1 MKLATPTIGIAALL
15 ASALLVGSAPAG
27 LSAAA
32 VSTCTPPAAPPD
44 PALPAL
50 PAPRPTVVSY
60 PVPSSTAVSRNAVT
74 LLGTVDTGGVAG
86 QVAFELG
93 DATAGLRC
101 TAVQQ
106 LTAVT
111 GPQPVIAKLRSE
123 KPGTT
128 VHFRLVVT
136 TAAGQVVGADQV
148 FTTVANTTRLAPG
161 TTMLGIRVGYLT
173 PAQARAR
180 VLTRFARPLV
190 FTWHGKRWKATPKQ
204 LGATADVDGALDRA
218 LAGVGGG
225 LTVPV
230 TITVDPAKVESYV
243 DYLDSLYAR
252 SARVGSVTRVGRKA
266 KLVEP
271 LTARAVQKQRMETI
285 ITRTLKSATR
295 PPIEL
300 LLTETKPGGP
310 GQLFIVVRLEQQS
323 LTLYKDGA
331 VVLSTPVT
339 TGRPALPTPVGSY
352 DIAWRASPYT
362 FISPWPEGDQ
372 YYYPPAHVTWAMYF
386 FDNDFLHD
394 SYEPA
399 GAYGKGSNY
408 GPYASHGCVHV
419 PRGTMQV
426 LYTTVP
432 DHTPLIVVDA

>member
-1 MKLATPTIGIAALL
+1 MIGLVALL
-15 ASALLVGSAPAG
+15 ASALLAGSMAAG
-27 LSAAA
+27 ASAGA
-32 VSTCTPPAAPPD
+32 VSTCTPAPAAPD
-44 PALPAL
+44 PALPAPN
-50 PAPRPTVVSY
+50 PAIVTY
-60 PVPSSTAVSRNAVT
+60 PAASSSAISKTGAT
-74 LLGTVDTGGVAG
+74 LLASVDTGGVAG

-93 DATAGLRC
+93 DETTVVRC
-101 TAVQQ
+101 TAVQP
-106 LTAVT
+106 LAAIS
-111 GPQPVIAKLRSE
+111 GPQPVTAKLRSE

-128 VHFRLVVT
+128 VHFRIVVT
-136 TAAGQVVGADQV
+136 TSAGQVVGADQQ
-148 FTTVANTTRLAPG
+148 FTTVANPTRLAPG
-161 TTMLGIRVGYLT
+161 TTILGIRVGYLT
-173 PAQARAR
+173 PAAARAR
-180 VLTRFARPLV
+180 VLARFARPVV

-218 LAGVGGG
+218 LASAAGGARKI
-225 LTVPV
+225 PV
-230 TITVDPAKVESYV
+230 AITVDPVKVKQYV
-243 DYLDSLYAR
+243 DYLESLYGR
-252 SARVGSVTRVGRKA
+252 EARVGSVTRVGRKA
-266 KLVEP
+266 QLVEP
-271 LTARAVQKQRMETI
+271 LTARTVQKVRMEAS

-310 GQLFIVVRLEQQS
+310 GELFIVVRLAEQS

-352 DIAWRASPYT
+352 DIAWRRSPYT
-362 FISPWPEGDQ
+362 FISPWPQGNQ
-372 YYYPPAHVTWAMYF
+372 YYYPPAHVRWAMYF

-419 PRGTMQV
+419 PGSVMQV

-432 DHTPLIVVDA
+432 DHTPLVVVDA

>member
-1 MKLATPTIGIAALL
+1 M
-15 ASALLVGSAPAG
+15 
-27 LSAAA
+27 
-32 VSTCTPPAAPPD
+32 
-44 PALPAL
+44 
-50 PAPRPTVVSY
+50 
-60 PVPSSTAVSRNAVT
+60 
-74 LLGTVDTGGVAG
+74 
-86 QVAFELG
+86 AFELG

-101 TAVQQ
+101 TAVQP
-106 LTAVT
+106 LAAVT
-111 GPQPVIAKLRSE
+111 GPQPVTAKLRSE

-136 TAAGQVVGADQV
+136 TAAGQVVGADQA
-148 FTTVANTTRLAPG
+148 FTTVANATRLAPG

-173 PAQARAR
+173 PEQARAR
-180 VLTRFARPLV
+180 VLARFARPVV

-225 LTVPV
+225 RTIPV
-230 TITVDPAKVESYV
+230 TITVDPAKVERYV

-252 SARVGSVTRVGRKA
+252 PAQVGSVTRVGRKA

-310 GQLFIVVRLEQQS
+310 GQLFIVVRLEEQS

-331 VVLSTPVT
+331 VVLRTPVT

-352 DIAWRASPYT
+352 DIAWRRSPYT
-362 FISPWPEGDQ
+362 FISPWPEGNP
-372 YYYPPAHVTWAMYF
+372 YYYPPAHVRWAMYF

-419 PRGTMQV
+419 PAGVMQV

-432 DHTPLIVVDA
+432 DHTPLIVVDS

>member
-32 VSTCTPPAAPPD
+32 VSTCTPPPAAPD
-44 PALPAL
+44 PAL
-50 PAPRPTVVSY
+50 PAPRPAVVSY
-60 PVPSSTAVSRNAVT
+60 PVPSSTAVSKNAAT
-74 LLGTVDTGGVAG
+74 LLATVDTGGVAG

-106 LTAVT
+106 LAAVT
-111 GPQPVIAKLRSE
+111 GPQPVTAKLRSE

-136 TAAGQVVGADQV
+136 TAAGQVVGADQA
-148 FTTVANTTRLAPG
+148 FTTVANATRLAPG

-180 VLTRFARPLV
+180 VLARFARPVV

-225 LTVPV
+225 RTVPV

-252 SARVGSVTRVGRKA
+252 SAQVGSVTRVGRKA

-300 LLTETKPGGP
+300 LADRDEARRAGTAVHRRPA
-310 GQLFIVVRLEQQS
+310 R
-323 LTLYKDGA
+323 GA
-331 VVLSTPVT
+331 VADALQ
-339 TGRPALPTPVGSY
+339 GRRRRPPHARH
-352 DIAWRASPYT
+352 DRAACAA
-362 FISPWPEGDQ
+362 D
-372 YYYPPAHVTWAMYF
+372 
-386 FDNDFLHD
+386 
-394 SYEPA
+394 A
-399 GAYGKGSNY
+399 GRELRHRLAAQ
-408 GPYASHGCVHV
+408 PVHV
-419 PRGTMQV
+419 HLAVAGGQSVLLPACARHLGDVLLRQRLPPRLVRAGRGLRQGLQLRAVREPRLRARPRGVMQV

>member
-1 MKLATPTIGIAALL
+1 
-15 ASALLVGSAPAG
+15 V
-27 LSAAA
+27 SAAA
-32 VSTCTPPAAPPD
+32 VSTCTPPPAAPD
-44 PALPAL
+44 PAL
-50 PAPRPTVVSY
+50 PAPRPAVISY
-60 PVPSSTAVSRNAVT
+60 PVPSSTDVSKTAAT
-74 LLGTVDTGGVAG
+74 LLATVDTGGSAG

-101 TAVQQ
+101 TAVQP
-106 LTAVT
+106 LAAVT
-111 GPQPVIAKLRSE
+111 GPQPLTVKLRSE

-136 TAAGQVVGADQV
+136 TAAGQVVGADQA
-148 FTTVANTTRLAPG
+148 FTTVANPTRLAPG
-161 TTMLGIRVGYLT
+161 TTMLGIRVGFLT
-173 PAQARAR
+173 PEQARAR
-180 VLTRFARPLV
+180 VLARFARPVV

-204 LGATADVDGALDRA
+204 LGATADVDGALNRA

-225 LTVPV
+225 GRTIPV
-230 TITVDPAKVESYV
+230 TITVDPAKVGRYV

-252 SARVGSVTRVGRKA
+252 PAQVGSVTRAGRKA

-271 LTARAVQKQRMETI
+271 LTARGVQKQRMETI
-285 ITRTLKSATR
+285 ITRTLKSAAR

-300 LLTETKPGGP
+300 LVTETKPGGP
-310 GQLFIVVRLEQQS
+310 GQLFIVVRLEEQS

-331 VVLSTPVT
+331 VVLRTPVT

-352 DIAWRASPYT
+352 DIAWRRSPYT
-362 FISPWPEGDQ
+362 FISPWPEGNP
-372 YYYPPAHVTWAMYF
+372 YYYPPAHVRWAMYF

-419 PRGTMQV
+419 PAGVMQV

-432 DHTPLIVVDA
+432 DHTPLIVVDS

>member
-1 MKLATPTIGIAALL
+1 
-15 ASALLVGSAPAG
+15 VGPAPAG
-27 LSAAA
+27 VSATP
-32 VSTCTPPAAPPD
+32 VSTCTPPAVAPD
-44 PALPAL
+44 PTL
-50 PAPRPTVVSY
+50 PAPRAAVVSY
-60 PVPSSTAVSRNAVT
+60 PVPSSTAISKTTAT
-74 LLGTVDTGGVAG
+74 LLASVDTGGVAG

-93 DATAGLRC
+93 DATAGVRC
-101 TAVQQ
+101 TAVQP
-106 LTAVT
+106 LAAVA
-111 GPQPVIAKLRSE
+111 GPQPVTAKLRSE

-128 VHFRLVVT
+128 VHFRVVVT
-136 TAAGQVVGADQV
+136 TPAGQVVGADQV
-148 FTTVANTTRLAPG
+148 FTTVANPARLAPG

-173 PAQARAR
+173 PEQARAR
-180 VLTRFARPLV
+180 VLSRFARPVV
-190 FTWHGKRWKATPKQ
+190 FTWHGKRWMVSPKQ

-225 LTVPV
+225 RTIPV
-230 TITVDPAKVESYV
+230 AITVDPAKVEHYV

-252 SARVGSVTRVGRKA
+252 KARVGSVTRVGRKA

-271 LTARAVQKQRMETI
+271 LTARAVQKQRMEAI
-285 ITRTLKSATR
+285 ITRTLKAATR

-300 LLTETKPGGP
+300 LLTETKPVGP
-310 GQLFIVVRLEQQS
+310 GQLYIVVRLEEQS
-323 LTLYKDGA
+323 LTLYRDGA
-331 VVLSTPVT
+331 VVLRTPVT

-352 DIAWRASPYT
+352 DIAWRRSPYT
-362 FISPWPEGDQ
+362 FISPWPQGNP

-386 FDNDFLHD
+386 YDNDFLHD

-419 PRGTMQV
+419 PRGVMQV

-432 DHTPLIVVDA
+432 DHTPLIVVDS